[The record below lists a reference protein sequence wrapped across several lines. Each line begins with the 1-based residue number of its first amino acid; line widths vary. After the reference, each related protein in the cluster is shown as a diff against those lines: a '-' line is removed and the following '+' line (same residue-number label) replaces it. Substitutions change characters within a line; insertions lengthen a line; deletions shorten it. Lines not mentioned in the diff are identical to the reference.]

1 MKVRTVDFAFVFSYE
16 WSIADE
22 EPTCSKSFQRFHIL
36 LIQIFYPKIRFTAL
50 FILLTFSFS
59 AWATVKIP
67 FQHLNEKTHL
77 TITFTIIVLKCNH
90 NHQGRQDKTRQIW
103 FKTPFKTHF
112 VLCCF
117 VCAVCACA
125 FVFVLVKNK
134 TKQNNL
140 SFTFQ

>member
-59 AWATVKIP
+59 AWTRKTVKIL
-67 FQHLNEKTHL
+67 FQLLNEKTHL
-77 TITFTIIVLKCNH
+77 TITFIIIVLKCNY
-90 NHQGRQDKTRQIW
+90 NHQTKPNNTKQTKGLIWFYLKFWFYSLMIW
-103 FKTPFKTHF
+103 FKNAIWLET
-112 VLCCF
+112 
-117 VCAVCACA
+117 
-125 FVFVLVKNK
+125 
-134 TKQNNL
+134 Q
-140 SFTFQ
+140 